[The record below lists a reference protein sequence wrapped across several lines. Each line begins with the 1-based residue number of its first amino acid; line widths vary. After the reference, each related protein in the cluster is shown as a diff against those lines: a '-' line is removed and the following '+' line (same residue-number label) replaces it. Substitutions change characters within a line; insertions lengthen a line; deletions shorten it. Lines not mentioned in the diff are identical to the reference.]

1 MRKLLFTTAFCFL
14 LTLSAYG
21 QTVQVLTKAD
31 ECPADKVCVSQ
42 STIDKAAKAADE
54 LLAARD
60 ALAKF
65 AAERTVHDA
74 ERKAAAVLID
84 NLNVLVAT
92 GQRIQDEQTKVI
104 ALYKSVM
111 EMQAGIIE
119 RLEKMLSKPK
129 SGWAKFADILKTVAA
144 VLSGVVLGRAGL

>member
-1 MRKLLFTTAFCFL
+1 MRKLLFTTAFCFV

-21 QTVQVLTKAD
+21 QCAD
-31 ECPADKVCVSQ
+31 GSVCVSQ
-42 STIDKAAKAADE
+42 ATIDKAAKAADE

-104 ALYKSVM
+104 QMYKTVV
-111 EMQAGIIE
+111 EMYQGIVE
-119 RLEKMLSKPK
+119 KLEKMLSKPK
-129 SGWAKFADILKTVAA
+129 SGWAKFAAILEKIGY
-144 VLSGVVLGRAGL
+144 VLAGIALRGI